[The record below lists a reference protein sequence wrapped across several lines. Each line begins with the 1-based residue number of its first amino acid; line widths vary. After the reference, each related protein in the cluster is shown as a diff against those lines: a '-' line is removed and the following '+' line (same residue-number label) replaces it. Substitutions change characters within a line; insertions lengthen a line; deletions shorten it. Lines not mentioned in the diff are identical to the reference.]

1 MTNTIA
7 KPILKWAG
15 GKTQLI
21 NDIQKIIPKEFVS
34 QKFTN
39 IVSTEFSN
47 YYKNVPQ

>member
-7 KPILKWAG
+7 KPFLKWAG

-21 NDIQKIIPKEFVS
+21 NDIQKIIPKEVVS

-39 IVSTEFSN
+39 IDSTEYRN
-47 YYKNVPQ
+47 YYKNVRQ